1 MMSRTVGAM
10 AFVVVAALLL
20 IAPATSAFGQAVDQI
35 ADAVEQSGY
44 FVSDDVE
51 ALSLDGLSREN
62 PSFGYVALA
71 SDPAGGARG
80 LAADILE
87 RTSRSTV
94 IVVTAT
100 EIGVESFEFDDGRV
114 DEALEYSDS
123 TSGASYF
130 DEFDQIT
137 TGLVS
142 GAATPGG
149 QADPAESTPVSGIS
163 GWVLLAGFVAVV
175 GSIAFINARNDRRA
189 ESLATGRI
197 VSARE
202 EIRGQMAV
210 IANEILEFADR
221 VGVEEHPEAVEHFRS
236 ASQTY
241 DEADEMLVA
250 ASTGSELEELS
261 DALDV
266 ARWELAAAEAIVT
279 GEDVPPR
286 PSDDVPQACFF
297 DPRHGAGVRQ
307 AELKTPAGT
316 GSVWVCQTD
325 YDKLASGEAPQ
336 PRQIDVDGTAVAAP
350 QAPRDHGGGGFDW
363 LDAFSIIVGGMGND
377 YRWRRP
383 PGRTRAPAGGNFGIP
398 FPGGFGGGRVSSGG
412 GSRRRVRGGGSAMRS
427 VGRAAARSSGGGTR
441 KR

>member
-1 MMSRTVGAM
+1 MTFA
-10 AFVVVAALLL
+10 AFALAAFAVAG
-20 IAPATSAFGQAVDQI
+20 PAQGQSVDEI
-35 ADAVEQSGY
+35 SDAVEESGY
-44 FVSDDVE
+44 FISEDVE
-51 ALSLDGLSREN
+51 SLTLDGLAREN

-80 LAADILE
+80 LAADILG

-100 EIGVESFEFDDGRV
+100 EIGVESLEFDDARV
-114 DEALEYSDS
+114 EQALDYSAATTGD
-123 TSGASYF
+123 SYF

-137 TGLVS
+137 TGLV
-142 GAATPGG
+142 ADVATPGS
-149 QADPAESTPVSGIS
+149 QEMDPPERTPVSGVS
-163 GWVLLAGFVAVV
+163 GWVLLGGFVVVV
-175 GSIAFINARNDRRA
+175 GSIAFINMRNDRRA
-189 ESLATGRI
+189 EALATSRI

-202 EIRGQMAV
+202 EIRGQMSV

-221 VGVEEHPEAVEHFRS
+221 VGVEDHPEAIEHFRS

-241 DEADEMLVA
+241 DEADEMLAA
-250 ASTGSELEELS
+250 ASTRSDLEELS
-261 DALDV
+261 DALDI

-286 PSDDVPQACFF
+286 PSEDVPQACFF

-316 GSVWVCQTD
+316 GSVWVCQAD
-325 YDKLASGEAPQ
+325 YDELASGGTPQ

-398 FPGGFGGGRVSSGG
+398 FPGGFGGGRSSSSGG
-412 GSRRRVRGGGSAMRS
+412 GSRRRVGGGGSAMRS
-427 VGRAAARSSGGGTR
+427 VGRAVSRSGGGSR

>member
-1 MMSRTVGAM
+1 MMSRAARTI
-10 AFVVVAALLL
+10 AFAALALVL
-20 IAPATSAFGQAVDQI
+20 FAVASPAFGQSVDQI
-35 ADAVEQSGY
+35 ADAIEESGY
-44 FVSDDVE
+44 FISDGVE
-51 ALSLDGLSREN
+51 PLTLDALAGEN

-71 SDPAGGARG
+71 SDPVGGARS
-80 LAADILE
+80 LAVDILE
-87 RTSRSTV
+87 RTSKSTV

-100 EIGVESFEFDDGRV
+100 EIGVQSFEFDDARV
-114 DEALEYSDS
+114 ERALDYSDA

-130 DEFDQIT
+130 DEFEQIT
-137 TGLVS
+137 TGLIADVS
-142 GAATPGG
+142 TPGT
-149 QADPAESTPVSGIS
+149 QQIDPSEHTPISGIS
-163 GWVLLAGFVAVV
+163 GWVLLGGFVVVV
-175 GSIAFINARNDRRA
+175 GSIAFINMRNERRA

-221 VGVEEHPEAVEHFRS
+221 VGAEDHPEAIEHFRS

-241 DEADEMLVA
+241 DQADEMLVDA
-250 ASTGSELEELS
+250 ATQVDLEELS
-261 DALDV
+261 DALDI

-279 GEDVPPR
+279 GEVVPPR
-286 PSDDVPQACFF
+286 PSEDVPQACFF

-316 GSVWVCQTD
+316 GSVWVCRAD
-325 YDKLASGEAPQ
+325 YDKLASGETPQ

-383 PGRTRAPAGGNFGIP
+383 PGRTRAPAGGNFGLP
-398 FPGGFGGGRVSSGG
+398 FPGGFGGGRSSSGG
-412 GSRRRVRGGGSAMRS
+412 GSRRRVRGGGSALRS
-427 VGRAAARSSGGGTR
+427 GGRSAARSGGGSR